1 MASIVTPV
9 YYGTKAKLVLKKL
22 LAPVN
27 DLPKWQLRLEKDKCS
42 GYYYNYMSDNW
53 IAFDNSDNNLL
64 ILELNSQEEASFF
77 CYNSNK

>member
-9 YYGTKAKLVLKKL
+9 HYGTKAKLVLKKL
-22 LAPVN
+22 LAPVD
-27 DLPKWQLRLEKDKCS
+27 DLSRWQLRLKKDICV

-64 ILELNSQEEASFF
+64 ILGINSQEEASFF